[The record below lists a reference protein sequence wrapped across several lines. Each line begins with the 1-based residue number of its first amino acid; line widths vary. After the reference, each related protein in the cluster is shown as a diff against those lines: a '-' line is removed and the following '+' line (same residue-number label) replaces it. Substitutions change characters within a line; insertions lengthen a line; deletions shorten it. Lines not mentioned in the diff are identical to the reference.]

1 MPEAERFT
9 QAFCRDCGSAVP
21 RANPVSQMAVI
32 PAGSFEDDPGVRE
45 GAHIFVTSKA
55 PWYAIEDALPQY
67 SEYRPT

>member
-1 MPEAERFT
+1 M
-9 QAFCRDCGSAVP
+9 P

-45 GAHIFVTSKA
+45 GAHIFVKSKA
-55 PWYAIEDALPQY
+55 PWYAIHDALPQY